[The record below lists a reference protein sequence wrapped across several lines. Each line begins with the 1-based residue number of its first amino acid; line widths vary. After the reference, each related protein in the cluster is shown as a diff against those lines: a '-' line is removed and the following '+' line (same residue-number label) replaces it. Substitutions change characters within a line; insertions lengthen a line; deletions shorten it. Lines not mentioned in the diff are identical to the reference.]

1 MDKILTLSLYF
12 EGTTV
17 GYIKYTLKNGITLE
31 NGKTITHD
39 NIITVENMQTSI
51 KTDIE
56 VPWDTIE
63 ILTEDEYDKLDRQLC
78 EITEV
83 ELVSGRKLH
92 QGVEFLKYVITYM
105 NLYIRSITLETFQYE
120 EENAWKAY

>member
-1 MDKILTLSLYF
+1 MDKILTLYF
-12 EGTTV
+12 EGTTI

-63 ILTEDEYDKLDRQLC
+63 ILTEDDYDKLDRQLC

-92 QGVEFLKYVITYM
+92 QDVKFLKCVITSM

>member
-1 MDKILTLSLYF
+1 MDKVLTLKF
-12 EGTTV
+12 EGTTI

-31 NGKTITHD
+31 DGKTITHD
-39 NIITVENMQTSI
+39 DIITVENMQTGV

-63 ILTEDEYDKLDRQLC
+63 ILPEEEYDKLDRQLC

-83 ELVSGRKLH
+83 EIVSGRKLH
-92 QGVEFLKYVITYM
+92 QGVEFLKCAITSM
-105 NLYIRSITLETFQYE
+105 NLYITSITLETFQYE